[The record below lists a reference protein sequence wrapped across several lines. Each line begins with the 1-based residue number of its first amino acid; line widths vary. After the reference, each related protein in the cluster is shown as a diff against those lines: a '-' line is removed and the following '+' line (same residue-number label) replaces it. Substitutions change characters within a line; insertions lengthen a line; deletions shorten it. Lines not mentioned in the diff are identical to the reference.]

1 MSRAMR
7 RRAAFLA
14 LICSPLCSAEAS
26 SPIFDVEAFGAK
38 GDGIAVNSAAFN
50 DACSA
55 AAAAGG
61 GTVLVPVG
69 TFVTGAFN
77 LSSGVTLEVQAGAT
91 VVGAADL
98 REFPI
103 IPALPSYGVSR
114 DQKQKL
120 RHQALVMA
128 SDASNIRIVGEGVI
142 DGNGQYWWD
151 QAKTLEAGRPRLVEL
166 YNCTDVEVAGITL
179 LNSGFWTLHPIYS
192 RRIWIH
198 DINITLPLSAPN
210 GDGIDPD
217 SSQDV
222 LIENCDITAGDDH
235 IAIKS
240 GLDEA
245 GRTVGMPTRNVTVRN
260 NIHRAGYG
268 ISIGSEVSGG
278 VEDVFV
284 SNVQHLGPSK
294 HGLHL
299 KTAKAR
305 GGFIRNVWYQN
316 ITLGEVESD
325 QILSITTSYGGS
337 GSEAPTL
344 TDIDGIHFVNVTR
357 APGAKRNTKG
367 PGMWSCFSTAPCN
380 NITLTDVHLEPVDG
394 EWACEHITNG
404 KVENVSPIGLTKCF
418 KAAVE
423 GLPAVV

>member
-1 MSRAMR
+1 MFN
-7 RRAAFLA
+7 RAALLA
-14 LICSPLCSAEAS
+14 LTCSPLCSAEAS
-26 SPIFDVEAFGAK
+26 QIFDVEAFGAK
-38 GDGIAVNSAAFN
+38 GDGSTVNSAAFR

-61 GTVLVPVG
+61 GTVRVPTG
-69 TFVTGAFN
+69 DFVTGAFN
-77 LSSGVTLEVQAGAT
+77 LSSGVTLEVQAGGT
-91 VVGAADL
+91 VIGAADL
-98 REFPI
+98 MEFPV

-114 DQKQKL
+114 DKNQEF

-128 SDASNIRIVGEGVI
+128 SDSSNVRIIGDGVI
-142 DGNGQYWWD
+142 DGNGKYWWD
-151 QAKTLEAGRPRLVEL
+151 QQSTLEAGRPRLVEL
-166 YNCTDVEVAGITL
+166 QNCTDIEVAGVTL

-192 RRIWIH
+192 RRVWIH
-198 DINITLPLSAPN
+198 DINITIPLDAPN

-240 GLDEA
+240 GIDEA
-245 GRTVGMPTRNVTVRN
+245 GRAVGMPTRNVTVRN

-299 KTAKAR
+299 KTAKSR
-305 GGFIRNVWYQN
+305 GGYIRNIWYQN
-316 ITLGEVESD
+316 VTLGDVESD
-325 QILSITTSYGGS
+325 QILSITTSYSGGTS
-337 GSEAPTL
+337 APTL

-357 APGAKRNTKG
+357 VPGAKKNKKG
-367 PGMWSCFSTAPCN
+367 PGEWSCFSTAPCK

-394 EWACEHITNG
+394 DWKCEFVTNG
-404 KVENVSPIGLTKCF
+404 KVENVSPSGLSKCF
-418 KAAVE
+418 KGSNKGLAV
-423 GLPAVV
+423 LV